1 MIERG
6 LREFPEE
13 ADKMT
18 DVISYPFWYTA
29 VLVGEAFSSIDDLYE
44 RIVND
49 ELVVGG
55 VSVVGGNTLTLPFS
69 VGTS

>member
-29 VLVGEAFSSIDDLYE
+29 VLVGEAFSSIDDLYK

-55 VSVVGGNTLTLPFS
+55 VSVVVRNTLTLPFS
-69 VGTS
+69 VATN